1 MRVTFG
7 FLLLVIFLTA
17 CSANEHTSNEVSE
30 KAKQDVEEVDVIDN
44 LDEKEVQEILKTNLD
59 SIFNTFTELGEENG
73 WGNANPADF
82 NIIKPEILSYVT
94 DEFADSTIK
103 DLSAEFYCECDHP
116 FKPAFN
122 DDVQFMFE
130 QNKDKL
136 IITALDPATEMN
148 NMGMTWEFELIKED
162 NAWKMNRWN
171 NETLDSTD
179 LQLSKEEAEKILT
192 RNGETPT
199 FIKEYESNEAS
210 GKAYLFSMKSANGER
225 LVAISS
231 KDTSLV
237 TDYELEKGTEE
248 KVKNQNETLEEMSLY
263 DEFYEKLHFGLTR
276 EELISKFGNPIVE
289 KELSSEITLT
299 YVDAVYTISNISN
312 QIYKVD
318 IIGDKASTYYSD
330 FDEVIKAYYP
340 DPVYA
345 EYYDEKTNDENGYH
359 LTLDD
364 GYSKSHIFTSE
375 NENGNPIKSISIQ
388 ILEFK

>member
-17 CSANEHTSNEVSE
+17 CSANEQTSNEISE
-30 KAKQDVEEVDVIDN
+30 KAKQDVKEVEVVDN

-59 SIFNTFTELGEENG
+59 SIFNTLTELGEENG

-116 FKPAFN
+116 FKSAFN
-122 DDVQFMFE
+122 EDVHFMFE

-162 NAWKMNRWN
+162 NAWKINRWN
-171 NETLDSTD
+171 NESLDSTD
-179 LQLSKEEAEKILT
+179 IQLSKEEAEKILT

-199 FIKEYESNEAS
+199 FIKEYESKEAS

-276 EELISKFGNPIVE
+276 EELISKFGKPIVE

-345 EYYDEKTNDENGYH
+345 EYFDEKTNDENGFH

-375 NENGNPIKSISIQ
+375 NENGNPIKSITIQ